1 MISLIETVQV
11 NKNTV
16 FVRAVVEDMVEIYP
30 ATQYDP
36 PEYGPA
42 VCETEFELNE
52 DEVLPENEEELIDY
66 LNELSLDWLVLD
78 KDWNY

>member
-11 NKNTV
+11 NKNTI
-16 FVRAVVEDMVEIYP
+16 FVRAVVEDMIQIYP
-30 ATQYDP
+30 ATECDP

-52 DEVLPENEEELIDY
+52 DEVLPENDEELIDY

>member
-1 MISLIETVQV
+1 LQ
-11 NKNTV
+11 N
-16 FVRAVVEDMVEIYP
+16 
-30 ATQYDP
+30 
-36 PEYGPA
+36 
-42 VCETEFELNE
+42 ETEFELNE

>member
-30 ATQYDP
+30 ETQYDP

-42 VCETEFELNE
+42 VCETVFELNE
-52 DEVLPENEEELIDY
+52 DEVLPENDEELIDY

>member
-36 PEYGPA
+36 SEYGPA

>member
-30 ATQYDP
+30 ATEYDP
-36 PEYGPA
+36 PEKSHLGTL
-42 VCETEFELNE
+42 E
-52 DEVLPENEEELIDY
+52 
-66 LNELSLDWLVLD
+66 
-78 KDWNY
+78 